1 MASKSAHRLLAT
13 YNSSID
19 FRFCPLHSAIIF
31 SRSSIDFS
39 SAAIR
44 ASLGEKGKKEVCFC
58 YNFWECTLK
67 DTLTVK
73 SRVVSSIN
81 TLSETRY
88 LDLYPE
94 TTRIPELSISSSSPE
109 RVTDH
114 FTIYP
119 WYQISFLFQ
128 PAACVVTGA
137 RAVNLG
143 NTVKETRQKS
153 TVTLPMQDARS
164 IGTERRMR
172 TLTTEKRLGAVV
184 FPNPSVLTVNSR
196 RVKTY
201 RNLVTKREQS
211 VKLRAVVKIYVTHK
225 SC

>member
-1 MASKSAHRLLAT
+1 M
-13 YNSSID
+13 
-19 FRFCPLHSAIIF
+19 
-31 SRSSIDFS
+31 
-39 SAAIR
+39 
-44 ASLGEKGKKEVCFC
+44 
-58 YNFWECTLK
+58 
-67 DTLTVK
+67 
-73 SRVVSSIN
+73 
-81 TLSETRY
+81 
-88 LDLYPE
+88 
-94 TTRIPELSISSSSPE
+94 
-109 RVTDH
+109 
-114 FTIYP
+114 
-119 WYQISFLFQ
+119 
-128 PAACVVTGA
+128 
-137 RAVNLG
+137 
-143 NTVKETRQKS
+143 KETRQKS